1 MQQTWRSNAIRSLNE
16 TGGFSRSLVHSCT
29 DRPCLLLELLSQAAE
44 IGYFQP
50 KLVISNIEVLKHA
63 VLTDDA
69 TVSPSMYHDSL
80 IWRIIALG
88 ANERCLPVILLT
100 SNSYYSYHA
109 FMDFGFPDIFVSR
122 ETFGWSVQEA
132 KMHMVPD
139 DYFSNSEVG
148 LLYAQRDPSLIR
160 PVSRGIQRCL
170 VRWLVQEQMQMSPNN
185 LLEFK
190 WQRAFRGRS
199 YRHLMLQLGYK

>member
-29 DRPCLLLELLSQAAE
+29 DWPCLLLELLSQAAE

-50 KLVISNIEVLKHA
+50 KLVINNIEVLKHA

-100 SNSYYSYHA
+100 SNSYYSYQA
-109 FMDFGFPDIFVSR
+109 YTDFGFPDIFVSR

-132 KMHMVPD
+132 KTHMVPD
-139 DYFSNSEVG
+139 YFSSSE
-148 LLYAQRDPSLIR
+148 SL
-160 PVSRGIQRCL
+160 V
-170 VRWLVQEQMQMSPNN
+170 
-185 LLEFK
+185 
-190 WQRAFRGRS
+190 
-199 YRHLMLQLGYK
+199 